1 MSARRPRAGLTVRA
15 FGGVVDLVAVER
27 VVTGA
32 APRPELTAAER
43 QMVVRRLLE
52 DGHGAS
58 MVARQLRV
66 SGDVARTLVRRMRA
80 ADATNAPL
88 GAGV

>member
-1 MSARRPRAGLTVRA
+1 MTGARARTGLTVLM

-32 APRPELTAAER
+32 APRPRLTSAER
-43 QMVVRRLLE
+43 QMVVRRLVE
-52 DGHGAS
+52 DGYGAS

-66 SGDVARTLVRRMRA
+66 SGDVARTLVKHARA
-80 ADATNAPL
+80 GVSANAPL